1 MSTLMNHELITVV
14 KLCKSD
20 VTINVNIAIVQYQPT
35 VRKHTCGIEYQIN
48 VESKFE
54 PKLIMTEYI

>member
-20 VTINVNIAIVQYQPT
+20 VTINVNIAIV
-35 VRKHTCGIEYQIN
+35 
-48 VESKFE
+48 
-54 PKLIMTEYI
+54 

>member
-1 MSTLMNHELITVV
+1 MSTLMNYKLITVI

-35 VRKHTCGIEYQIN
+35 VRKHRLNTKLMLNIN
-48 VESKFE
+48 SNRS
-54 PKLIMTEYI
+54 

>member
-1 MSTLMNHELITVV
+1 MNIYVASSMSTLMNYKLITVI

-35 VRKHTCGIEYQIN
+35 VRKHRLNTKLMLNIN
-48 VESKFE
+48 SNRS
-54 PKLIMTEYI
+54 